1 MLYILNFWTCFRIIK
16 FARAFIFSLFALLLM
31 HVSQAANAALSLTA
45 PTTDEDGN
53 FTLSWTGG
61 GAYALVQEK
70 INGIYTT
77 FNGMSGASGSQTIT
91 GKAPGT
97 YYYRIQSYCQTGP
110 YAPTACDY
118 RDATVVV
125 TGFISPASP
134 STVKYTYDAL
144 GRLQVVEENNS
155 TAESYQYDRAGNRC
169 KVISGKSAN
178 NEYCPDSP

>member
-1 MLYILNFWTCFRIIK
+1 MSYILNIWTCFRIVK
-16 FARAFIFSLFALLLM
+16 AARAFIFSLFTLILM
-31 HVSQAANAALSLTA
+31 QISQAANAALSLTA
-45 PTTDEDGN
+45 PVTDEDGN

-110 YAPTACDY
+110 YSPTACDY

-125 TGFISPASP
+125 TGFASPASP
-134 STVKYTYDAL
+134 SGVKYTYDAL
-144 GRLQVVEENNS
+144 GRLTKVEDPQNGNVD
-155 TAESYQYDRAGNRC
+155 YKYDAAGNRTN
-169 KVISGKSAN
+169 VTRGA
-178 NEYCPDSP
+178 P